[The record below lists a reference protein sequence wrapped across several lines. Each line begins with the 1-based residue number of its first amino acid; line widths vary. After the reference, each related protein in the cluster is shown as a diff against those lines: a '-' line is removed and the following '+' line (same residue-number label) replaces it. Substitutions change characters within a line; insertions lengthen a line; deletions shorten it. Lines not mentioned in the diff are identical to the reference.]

1 MKNATA
7 YGPMCAPLLPEF
19 VKRMQ
24 FMAMKTNDKKDSVEP
39 VVSEDCLYLN
49 VVAPG
54 PGWLVEVEAE
64 LNRGFPVA
72 VIIHGGGFGIGSAR
86 EFDWRFLA
94 DKYVRHGIV
103 VVTIQYRLGQFGL
116 TFLRIHLFFLTSTF
130 NFLFL

>member
-49 VVAPG
+49 VVA

-116 TFLRIHLFFLTSTF
+116 TFFTNSSFC
-130 NFLFL
+130 NFDI

>member
-1 MKNATA
+1 MARR
-7 YGPMCAPLLPEF
+7 GVDPPSHSLAPTQTRWGTCL
-19 VKRMQ
+19 RM
-24 FMAMKTNDKKDSVEP
+24 
-39 VVSEDCLYLN
+39 
-49 VVAPG
+49 
-54 PGWLVEVEAE
+54 
-64 LNRGFPVA
+64 FPVA

-116 TFLRIHLFFLTSTF
+116 TFLRIHLFFVTSTF